1 MGHCNAKFLTAYLML
16 NIPPKMKTF
25 QFSIPM
31 NPKKFINVNDAIG
44 TNGKSQSCHLLRK
57 KLCLKNLNE
66 KTFITLEHRLH
77 TRILTRSR
85 RLVIGKSGR
94 PSELDSLVII
104 VLAKDNNCDN
114 LK

>member
-1 MGHCNAKFLTAYLML
+1 
-16 NIPPKMKTF
+16 
-25 QFSIPM
+25 M
-31 NPKKFINVNDAIG
+31 NQKEFINVNVAIV
-44 TNGKSQSCHLLRK
+44 TNGKSRSCHLLRMKYVLKYLK
-57 KLCLKNLNE
+57 K

-77 TRILTRSR
+77 TRILTKSR

>member
-1 MGHCNAKFLTAYLML
+1 MLRTHDKILIFLSYLMKY
-16 NIPPKMKTF
+16 IWYSP
-25 QFSIPM
+25 Q
-31 NPKKFINVNDAIG
+31 
-44 TNGKSQSCHLLRK
+44 KSKYPL
-57 KLCLKNLNE
+57 
-66 KTFITLEHRLH
+66 FITLVDRLH

>member
-1 MGHCNAKFLTAYLML
+1 MSTLVK
-16 NIPPKMKTF
+16 
-25 QFSIPM
+25 
-31 NPKKFINVNDAIG
+31 
-44 TNGKSQSCHLLRK
+44 CHIVGNHMPRLI
-57 KLCLKNLNE
+57 CLKNLNE
-66 KTFITLEHRLH
+66 KTFITLEDRLH
-77 TRILTRSR
+77 TRIFTKSR